1 MCMARQSAAAKK
13 KARASARARKQARK
27 FSIMNTL
34 EAIVIG
40 NALTQG
46 AFKMSL
52 VPWAFEGWLT
62 PQTSS
67 SDGAEELSAAEI
79 VKGLVPGGEGPG
91 LTGRH
96 RTMGMAGT
104 IMENL
109 RGGAAPMIVALVVT
123 PIAFRMVRKVAG
135 RPINMFN
142 RMLSQTGVPVKV

>member
-1 MCMARQSAAAKK
+1 
-13 KARASARARKQARK
+13 
-27 FSIMNTL
+27 MNTL
-34 EAIVIG
+34 EAVVIG

-62 PQTSS
+62 PQTSA
-67 SDGAEELSAAEI
+67 SDGSDELSAAEI
-79 VKGLVPGGEGPG
+79 IKGLVPGGEGPG
-91 LTGRH
+91 LTGRY

-109 RGGAAPMIVALVVT
+109 RAGAAPMIIALVIT
-123 PIAFRMVRKVAG
+123 PIAFKMVRTVG
-135 RPINMFN
+135 RRPINMFN